1 MAATA
6 TTYSG
11 ISEWASQE
19 IYRNGFNDKRLS
31 KRCALIL
38 SQMMHRPDAGF
49 TQTFDQASQ
58 LKGTYRFLDN
68 DSVTADKIISMHAE
82 RTVQRCREATAPD
95 ELLLVAQDTT
105 DIDYSGLK
113 ATEALG
119 QSGADRGIL
128 VHSCMAISSRGV
140 PLGLLDQYQW
150 TRALQEPIASTR
162 RQRSTSEKESQ
173 RWIDALGRVEARL
186 APALADGLRAL
197 VVADREADIYD
208 LFACERHAQIDL
220 LIRVAHD
227 RRVVGEHRLLRR
239 AIEAADVLGRLP
251 VRIQRSGDREARLVE
266 CRVRTT
272 RVDIIPPHRR
282 SGQPV
287 SLRLINLEEID
298 PVTASTPL
306 NWTLATT
313 LPIESFEDAEPVIGY
328 YLKRWLIE
336 RFHYTLKSGCRIE
349 DLQLEHVDRL
359 KNAIALYSIIA
370 WRLLWLTYSARQTPQ
385 LLCSQILSAEETEV
399 LIAYQR
405 QRRRITIDAP
415 PTIAQAVTW
424 IAQLGGYQARTSDP
438 PPGVKV
444 LWLGIRALDEMLR
457 GWNLAK
463 SPIH

>member
-1 MAATA
+1 MTA
-6 TTYSG
+6 TTYSA

-19 IYRNGFNDKRLS
+19 FSGNAFNDQRLT

-49 TQTFDQASQ
+49 TQTFEQASQ
-58 LKGTYRFLDN
+58 LKGAYRFMDN
-68 DSVTADKIISMHAE
+68 DSVTADRIIATHAK
-82 RTVQRCREATAPD
+82 RTVQRCREATAHE

-105 DIDYSGLK
+105 EADYSGLK
-113 ATEALG
+113 GTEDLG
-119 QSGADRGIL
+119 RTRSSNQRGIL
-128 VHSCMAISSRGV
+128 VHSCMAISSTGV

-150 TRALQEPIASTR
+150 TRPLQQEPIASSR
-162 RQRSTSEKESQ
+162 RQRPTSEKESQ

-186 APALADGLRAL
+186 APALGDGLRAL
-197 VVADREADIYD
+197 VIADREADIYD
-208 LFACERHAQIDL
+208 LFACKRHAQVDL

-227 RRVVGEHRLLRR
+227 RRVAGEHRLLRS
-239 AIEAADVLGRLP
+239 AIEAADVLGRLN
-251 VRIQRSGDREARLVE
+251 VSIERSGDREARLVE
-266 CRVRTT
+266 CRVRAT

-282 SGQPV
+282 SGQPI
-287 SLRLINLEEID
+287 SLTVINLDQID
-298 PVTASTPL
+298 PAGTPL
-306 NWTLATT
+306 NWTLTTT
-313 LPIESFEDAEPVIGY
+313 LPIESFEDAERLIGY

-336 RFHYTLKSGCRIE
+336 RFHYTLKSGCAIE

-370 WRLLWLTYSARQTPQ
+370 WRLLWLTYNARQTPQ
-385 LLCSQILSAEETEV
+385 APCSQILSGEETEL

-405 QRRRITIDAP
+405 KRRGTKIEAP

-424 IAQLGGYQARTSDP
+424 IAQLGGYQARKSDP

-457 GWNLAK
+457 GWDLAK
-463 SPIH
+463 ASIH